1 MKKFL
6 LFYFCFIF
14 QFSYSQ
20 PQVLVSLIDENEGQI
35 ITLYTDTIHA
45 QIYYNIT
52 GFESVGNIV
61 LNVIFLFNDGKESRK
76 EFDVISY
83 IRNDDENSLD
93 MIVKRDDGNVRY
105 LYYFNDHILIIQSK
119 GSNFLYTGDIIF

>member
-6 LFYFCFIF
+6 LFYFCLIF

-20 PQVLVSLIDENEGQI
+20 PQVLVSLIDEHEGQI
-35 ITLYTDTIHA
+35 ITLYTDTIQA
-45 QIYYNIT
+45 QLYYNIT

-61 LNVIFLFNDGKESRK
+61 LNVIFLFNDGTESRK

-83 IRNDDENSLD
+83 VRNDDENSLD
-93 MIVKRDDGNVRY
+93 MTVKRDDGNVKY
-105 LYYFNDHILIIQSK
+105 FYFFNDHTLIIQSK
-119 GSNFLYTGDIIF
+119 LGNFLYTGDIIF